1 MRHIFGSMEEEEEE
15 EAECDYDYTLSDEFS
30 TQRR

>member
-1 MRHIFGSMEEEEEE
+1 MRLIFGSMEEEE
-15 EAECDYDYTLSDEFS
+15 EAECDYDYTWSDEFS